1 MRWEC
6 NGSVMFKENWKLA
19 VICLCCFI
27 LCFKLFH
34 FYSHRFCTYVCA
46 CGHMTHSQWWI
57 LTWSDFWRQ
66 TPKWDVSLVS
76 EILKNS
82 LEVQQCLHCLL
93 PGTSGWCCCNRLT
106 VPDGSFSTQLL
117 HCITKY
123 QSDLLSN
130 LCPTITALNLTLF
143 LQKIVLFL
151 YLVLQR
157 SFSKTRSRTPSEPSS
172 VWDLLMSPSISL
184 LVWWTNIVFSV
195 TQLFHRTFV
204 NKNPSVNLTAQLTFF
219 LLSSCMSFIA
229 LN

>member
-1 MRWEC
+1 MPLLLHFVFQIV
-6 NGSVMFKENWKLA
+6 SFL
-19 VICLCCFI
+19 FSQI
-27 LCFKLFH
+27 L
-34 FYSHRFCTYVCA
+34 YVCVCVWSHDTQSMMNPDVVRLLEA
-46 CGHMTHSQWWI
+46 NPKVRCLFSLRDLEEQSGGAAVPPLFVARNFRMMLLQPLNCSWWFI
-57 LTWSDFWRQ
+57 FYAALT
-66 TPKWDVSLVS
+66 
-76 EILKNS
+76 
-82 LEVQQCLHCLL
+82 LH
-93 PGTSGWCCCNRLT
+93 
-106 VPDGSFSTQLL
+106 
-117 HCITKY
+117 ITKY

-157 SFSKTRSRTPSEPSS
+157 SFSKTRSRTPSGPSS